1 MIKIRG
7 VNISALVLL
16 NLQTSFSFPC
26 CPSNDLYNKRI
37 QFRIACFIYLSRV
50 LQSPSMQISSSFK
63 KKKDDDD
70 MMMMMMMIFLLSG
83 S

>member
-16 NLQTSFSFPC
+16 NLQTSFSFPY

-37 QFRIACFIYLSRV
+37 QFRITCFIYLSRV
-50 LQSPSMQISSSFK
+50 LQSPSIWISCSFK
-63 KKKDDDD
+63 KNDDDD
-70 MMMMMMMIFLLSG
+70 DDFLLSG